1 MRKAFVIVY
10 ILFVCAF
17 TFLPKSVDTG
27 LFLIYVLGSAGY
39 VELHRNQFRTLYGKD
54 PATQKLSKLFTLFL
68 CVSAIYLLL
77 SFLNLPRIWGIQSL
91 LFSHS
96 YIPRHFII
104 VAELFLPVLLADA
117 IYKLRLFNWLK
128 TPYLILFFLLVF
140 FGVHALCVIGI
151 LLVTLALISW
161 KCDKKFLLLPAFFLN
176 HHQSAYVMGF
186 LVLMLLLC
194 FERPIA
200 RYLYK
205 NTLRKIVIF
214 TLLAIICVF
223 LLSSVLAFYIEKDA
237 NSLWRLQVWENE
249 IHSLAQTCFT
259 GVGFGSAYVTEDI
272 VDLVDN
278 ANMYFKNTEGALE
291 AGVFVVANHSSLL
304 NMFYRMGL
312 IGGGL
317 FLLINIQIIRIIV
330 KFYRKGNRRE
340 RALLWRLFAVWMYQ
354 TVVIFLN
361 PGLEMMQFAVSY
373 LPCLS
378 CLLAAILAIRDRPR
392 PYDQMNPLPENN
404 SGYPCTSSLN

>member
-1 MRKAFVIVY
+1 MRKAFVIAY

-17 TFLPKSVDTG
+17 NFLPKSVDTG
-27 LFLIYVLGSAGY
+27 LFLSFVLGSAGC
-39 VELHRNQFRTLYGKD
+39 VELHRDQFHTLYGKD
-54 PATQKLSKLFTLFL
+54 SAIQRLRKLYILFL

-77 SFLNLPRIWGIQSL
+77 SFLNLPKNWGIRNL
-91 LFSHS
+91 LFSRSH
-96 YIPRHFII
+96 IPRHFII

-161 KCDKKFLLLPAFFLN
+161 KCEKKILLLPAFFLN

-186 LVLMLLLC
+186 LALVLLLC
-194 FERPIA
+194 FEKPIA

-205 NTLRKIVIF
+205 NTFRKIVIL

-223 LLSSVLAFYIEKDA
+223 LLSGVLAFYIEKDA
-237 NSLWRLQVWENE
+237 NSLWRLQVWGNE
-249 IHSLAQTCFT
+249 IHSLAQTYFT

-278 ANMYFKNTEGALE
+278 ANMYFENTEGALE

-317 FLLINIQIIRIIV
+317 FFLINIQIIRIVI

-373 LPCLS
+373 LLCLS
-378 CLLAAILAIRDRPR
+378 CLLADILAIRDRPR
-392 PYDQMNPLPENN
+392 PYDQLNPLPDN
-404 SGYPCTSSLN
+404 SSR